1 MKVQEAVIMRINELC
16 AEKNMNISQR
26 ARSAGMPP
34 STLKNVMN
42 GNSKSAGIVTIAQI
56 CDGLGIS
63 VKQFFDCILFEELE
77 QEIS

>member
-1 MKVQEAVIMRINELC
+1 
-16 AEKNMNISQR
+16 MNISQL

>member
-16 AEKNMNISQR
+16 AERSMNISQL

-42 GNSKSAGIVTIAQI
+42 GTSKSAGIVTIAQI

-63 VKQFFDCILFEELE
+63 VKQFFDCKMFEELE